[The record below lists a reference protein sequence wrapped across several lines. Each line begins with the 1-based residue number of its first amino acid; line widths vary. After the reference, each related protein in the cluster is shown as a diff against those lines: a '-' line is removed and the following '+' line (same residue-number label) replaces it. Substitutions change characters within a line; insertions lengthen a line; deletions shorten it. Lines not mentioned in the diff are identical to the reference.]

1 MSNISISTP
10 FNKKFTHADYTVGL
24 TATNLV
30 NSMAPGTGRRIV
42 TLIQNKSATATI
54 TLILNDTGTVGITL
68 QPATLFSIDNYSGTI
83 RVAASAASTPVHIAF
98 SIV

>member
-10 FNKKFTHADYTVGL
+10 FNKKFTHADYSAGT
-24 TATNLV
+24 TPTNFV
-30 NSMAPGTGRRIV
+30 ASMAPGTGRRIS

-83 RVAASAASTPVHIAF
+83 RVAASAAATPIHIAY
-98 SIV
+98 SVV